1 MCEMQTEE
9 QSLSVL
15 SILVRHTNSETGK
28 SVIYR
33 SFIGNH
39 FYVQAKLIEFNPLK
53 ATAAELPEGAVF
65 VVANCLVSLVQ
76 DICSKILQS
85 TAC

>member
-1 MCEMQTEE
+1 MF
-9 QSLSVL
+9 
-15 SILVRHTNSETGK
+15 
-28 SVIYR
+28 IYG
-33 SFIGNH
+33 SFTIAY

-76 DICSKILQS
+76 
-85 TAC
+85 